1 MIILPQT
8 QKRILRCLLGQLMAS
23 QDPEAAVVDL
33 FAIGQIYL
41 CEFLGAHSI
50 SPPSGIGGVGLGG
63 WLGGAL
69 QKITRANSTVAS
81 VRMRHKIAKMLK
93 SG

>member
-8 QKRILRCLLGQLMAS
+8 QKRVLRCLLGQLMAS

-33 FAIGQIYL
+33 FAIGQIHL

-50 SPPSGIGGVGLGG
+50 SPPSGTGGVGFGGTLGG
-63 WLGGAL
+63 PL
-69 QKITRANSTVAS
+69 QKITRAISS
-81 VRMRHKIAKMLK
+81 VMIVRIRA
-93 SG
+93 G

>member
-8 QKRILRCLLGQLMAS
+8 QKRVLRGLLGQLMTT

-33 FAIGQIYL
+33 FAIGQIHL

-50 SPPSGIGGVGLGG
+50 SPPSGTGGVGFGGTLGG
-63 WLGGAL
+63 PL
-69 QKITRANSTVAS
+69 QNKTRANSAVIS
-81 VRMRHKIAKMLK
+81 VRICA
-93 SG
+93 G